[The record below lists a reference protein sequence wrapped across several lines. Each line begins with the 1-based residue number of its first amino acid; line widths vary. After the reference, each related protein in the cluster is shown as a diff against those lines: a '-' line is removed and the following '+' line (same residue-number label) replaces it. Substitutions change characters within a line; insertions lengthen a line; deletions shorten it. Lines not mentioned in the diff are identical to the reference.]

1 MSFYR
6 DFKDFI
12 LSYDYDLDK
21 NFVISF
27 PKTGRTWLRHMIKE
41 MIRKSTNKLDVTFT
55 HDHSEII
62 TEDDYLA
69 LKSGFKKRIK
79 DFKDKQKKAKEKEQK
94 NKKI

>member
-27 PKTGRTWLRHMIKE
+27 SKTGRTWLRHMIDE
-41 MIRKSTNKLDVTFT
+41 MIKSQL
-55 HDHSEII
+55 II
-62 TEDDYLA
+62 
-69 LKSGFKKRIK
+69 
-79 DFKDKQKKAKEKEQK
+79 
-94 NKKI
+94 